1 VLRALPRGAGVIL
14 AVNHADQTD
23 FKVCLELSRR
33 AGRRFLFMMN
43 REAFDEGWG
52 VAGWW
57 LQRLGAFSVERGGL
71 HNEEAKRY
79 AIEVV
84 MRGREVLVI
93 FPEGEIHYLNDLVQ
107 PFKSGAVDIGLQAVV
122 EAQRTRPGWT
132 AYLVPIALK
141 YHYRQPIRAILE
153 RRVRRMEQQLS
164 RRRGVLSLQ
173 QRLAGI
179 VAELLHRQEV
189 AHQLKPG
196 TDRLAELSDRVQEV
210 RQAILARIEGDYAG
224 PTVKPKADPMDRA
237 WRLSSYLRDLLTQG
251 GRLGAKIP
259 DKMRNDLAEL
269 KRVVQMGSWQ
279 PKYLDV
285 DPSEERLAETVLKL
299 EREVYRIK
307 RPHRLANRGVF
318 VRTGEPIDLGP
329 LVPAYLRDGQA
340 VRHRIAEQLRDTIQA
355 LINTLAPAP
364 PPTGGAEPGV
374 PEGGP
379 QPPGLGEGRSRF
391 NSPRRH
397 S

>member
-1 VLRALPRGAGVIL
+1 
-14 AVNHADQTD
+14 
-23 FKVCLELSRR
+23 
-33 AGRRFLFMMN
+33 
-43 REAFDEGWG
+43 
-52 VAGWW
+52 
-57 LQRLGAFSVERGGL
+57 
-71 HNEEAKRY
+71 
-79 AIEVV
+79 

-107 PFKSGAVDIGLQAVV
+107 PFKCGAVDLGMQAVV
-122 EAQRTRPGWT
+122 AARRTRPDWT
-132 AYLVPIALK
+132 AYLVPMALK
-141 YHYRQPIRAILE
+141 YRYRKPIRPILE
-153 RRVRRMEQQLS
+153 RRVRRMEQRLS

-179 VAELLHRQEV
+179 VAELLRRQEIV
-189 AHQLKPG
+189 HSLKPG

-210 RQAILARIEGDYAG
+210 RHAILAQIEGKYAG
-224 PTVKPKADPMDRA
+224 PTVKPQADTMDRA

-251 GRLGAKIP
+251 GRIGSQIQA
-259 DKMRNDLAEL
+259 KMRNDLAEL

-340 VRHRIAEQLRDTIQA
+340 VRHRIAEQLHDTIQA
-355 LINTLAPAP
+355 LINTITYAP
-364 PPTGGAEPGV
+364 PPTRAAAPDV
-374 PEGGP
+374 PEGA
-379 QPPGLGEGRSRF
+379 PPRLGEGWSQF
-391 NSPRRH
+391 NRPRWH